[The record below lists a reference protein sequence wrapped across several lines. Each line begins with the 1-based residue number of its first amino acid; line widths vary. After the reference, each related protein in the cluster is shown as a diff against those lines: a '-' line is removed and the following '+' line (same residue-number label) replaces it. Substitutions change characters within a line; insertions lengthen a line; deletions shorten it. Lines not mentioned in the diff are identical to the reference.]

1 MNLGLPFGI
10 CFFVLLY
17 RSRSKRHYVSFS
29 APEETPEE
37 EEDPDY
43 QEDLEEDALPG
54 ATSHPTS

>member
-1 MNLGLPFGI
+1 
-10 CFFVLLY
+10 VLFY

-29 APEETPEE
+29 APEETLEE

-43 QEDLEEDALPG
+43 QEEFEEDALPG